1 MFKIKLL
8 KSPEPKQMPHGHGDH
23 DKQHSKG
30 SQHSQEDM
38 TS

>member
-8 KSPEPKQMPHGHGDH
+8 KSPEPKQMSRGHGDH
-23 DKQHSKG
+23 DKRHSKG